1 MKTSKEMMMET
12 FDGAIK
18 NCNIMIESGSITNAA
33 FFRGV
38 AQGLATGMFFNE
50 LITHDK
56 YTELCKIICNT
67 IK

>member
-1 MKTSKEMMMET
+1 MKTSKEMMKKA

-18 NCNIMIESGSITNAA
+18 NCCIMTESGSKTNAA

-38 AQGLATGMFFNE
+38 AQGLATAMFFSE
-50 LITHDK
+50 LVTHAE
-56 YTELCKIICNT
+56 YTKLCDIICDT